1 MKEIFAELEHW
12 GIGNII
18 WTYLLTLFFYLI
30 ASVIELKFNLF
41 GIIYAYVTCIC
52 IGHYLIH
59 NVKPEYN
66 SKFDNSIKD
75 SFVLIPIVG
84 AITFIFWGGSIWTMN
99 YFFGYVT
106 YLINFI

>member
-1 MKEIFAELEHW
+1 MYLYRSLL
-12 GIGNII
+12 N
-18 WTYLLTLFFYLI
+18 TY
-30 ASVIELKFNLF
+30 
-41 GIIYAYVTCIC
+41 
-52 IGHYLIH
+52 
-59 NVKPEYN
+59 VKPEYN

-75 SFVLIPIVG
+75 SFILIPIVG